1 MTPENQNVPVCGLA
15 VAICSARRDRLAKL
29 AEALGWM
36 RCERLGKEVW
46 YDPTGGHV
54 TWEDLPA
61 ALDDNIDQ
69 LIAERKDKTLRAAAL
84 EKLGNPFLPLNIKVT
99 QMHSADRASNPP
111 SA

>member
-61 ALDDNIDQ
+61 ALDDDIDQ
-69 LIAERKDKTLRAAAL
+69 LIAECKDKTMRADDAAAL
-84 EKLGNPFLPLNIKVT
+84 EKLGNPFLPPN
-99 QMHSADRASNPP
+99 R
-111 SA
+111 